1 MKINCE
7 IIGKVD
13 SGDVSK
19 ISMENN
25 NGVVISTLTTGAT
38 LQEFLV
44 PTETGA
50 LKNIVLGFSDY
61 EDYYKNNLCACQSI
75 GRVAG
80 RIGKAS
86 YTHNMVLYS
95 LPKNEGEN
103 CLHGGP
109 KGMQVQNWNYVT
121 NLNDEYVETK
131 FIRRLYSSVDGFPGD
146 VTVSISYRL
155 NIITA

>member
-1 MKINCE
+1 M
-7 IIGKVD
+7 
-13 SGDVSK
+13 SSK

-25 NGVVISTLTTGAT
+25 NGVVIPHSPTGAT

-131 FIRRLYSSVDGFPGD
+131 FY
-146 VTVSISYRL
+146 
-155 NIITA
+155 

>member
-1 MKINCE
+1 MEKLIQAMSVKFQWKI
-7 IIGKVD
+7 I
-13 SGDVSK
+13 
-19 ISMENN
+19 

-109 KGMQVQNWNYVT
+109 KGMQVQK
-121 NLNDEYVETK
+121 LELCHKPE
-131 FIRRLYSSVDGFPGD
+131 
-146 VTVSISYRL
+146 
-155 NIITA
+155 

>member
-1 MKINCE
+1 MKISCE

-50 LKNIVLGFSDY
+50 HKNIVLGFSDY

-75 GRVAG
+75 GRLLEELG
-80 RIGKAS
+80 KLRILIIWFFIAFLRMREKTVYMA
-86 YTHNMVLYS
+86 
-95 LPKNEGEN
+95 
-103 CLHGGP
+103 
-109 KGMQVQNWNYVT
+109 VQKECRFKIGT
-121 NLNDEYVETK
+121 MSQT
-131 FIRRLYSSVDGFPGD
+131 
-146 VTVSISYRL
+146 
-155 NIITA
+155 